1 MDGAFRVMLT
11 MRIHT
16 GREKEFEDAWSAN
29 SAVVTAQP
37 ANLGH
42 TLARST
48 EDPSLYTITSEWV
61 DEPSF
66 RAYESSPEHLHH
78 RAQLHPYRSA
88 GTFATMTVVHDLST
102 R

>member
-1 MDGAFRVMLT
+1 VDGAFRVMLT
-11 MRIHT
+11 MHIHP
-16 GREKEFEDAWSAN
+16 GREREFEETWSAN
-29 SAVVTAQP
+29 STVVTAQP

-66 RAYESSPEHLHH
+66 RAYESSAEHLHH
-78 RAQLHPYRSA
+78 RAQLHPYRRAAS
-88 GTFATMTVVHDLST
+88 FATMTVVHHLPT